1 MNICF
6 VTTNYPGRHNTSDWA
21 FVKQLVDAIAK
32 QGNQC
37 FVLCPYNVNHYR
49 CYSPVRETY
58 SVGNGKVHVFRPW
71 YFSFS
76 KKKIGKF
83 YPTAWFHRKAL
94 QKAFQMLKIEPDV
107 VYCHFWNSGYEIYPF
122 IRQKRIPLFIA
133 TGESEISRMFNI
145 PPDVDHFRDYVRGV
159 ICVSTKNRNES
170 IDMGLTTEEKCRI
183 FPNAV
188 NNELF
193 FKRDKKQVREQLGLP
208 QDVFIVAFVGWFN
221 ERKGSK
227 RVAEAINS
235 ISEGGV
241 YSIFIGKGTS
251 VPECPNILFKGA
263 LPHDE
268 VPLYLNAADVFVLPT
283 RHEGCCNAVIEAMAC
298 GLPVVSSNLPFNWDV
313 LDSTNSIMIDPNNI
327 EDLSNAIIT
336 LRKDEKLLNRLGVGA
351 LQKGKSLTIEKRA
364 ASIFQF
370 MKENIT
376 QNTKEKPCSN

>member
-1 MNICF
+1 
-6 VTTNYPGRHNTSDWA
+6 
-21 FVKQLVDAIAK
+21 
-32 QGNQC
+32 
-37 FVLCPYNVNHYR
+37 
-49 CYSPVRETY
+49 
-58 SVGNGKVHVFRPW
+58 
-71 YFSFS
+71 
-76 KKKIGKF
+76 
-83 YPTAWFHRKAL
+83 
-94 QKAFQMLKIEPDV
+94 
-107 VYCHFWNSGYEIYPF
+107 
-122 IRQKRIPLFIA
+122 
-133 TGESEISRMFNI
+133 MFNI